1 MGFGEHG
8 FYSGE
13 THKRGINESERNKNA
28 SPTSSGMAVNSRA
41 IPSLS
46 KSGSFAGL
54 HLTIIDD
61 IAGLP
66 PLFRA
71 RESHS

>member
-1 MGFGEHG
+1 
-8 FYSGE
+8 
-13 THKRGINESERNKNA
+13 
-28 SPTSSGMAVNSRA
+28 MAVNSRA

-66 PLFRA
+66 VRLISTLIPSSHLWGSSLFSVQGNLTVI
-71 RESHS
+71 E